1 MYGEAIN
8 EHVTRWKWKK
18 NQIQWRMEPIDEE
31 SEKKNQA
38 TKREEVVLLH
48 REWGDSCEKI
58 ARFYGCK
65 CVVLRVTCEVI
76 TN

>member
-1 MYGEAIN
+1 MKRA
-8 EHVTRWKWKK
+8 R
-18 NQIQWRMEPIDEE
+18 
-31 SEKKNQA
+31 KKNQA
-38 TKREEVVLLH
+38 AKREEVVLLH